1 MKYWKGLL
9 EQRPQAGWEW
19 MGSLGKLIWFFCKL
33 RMPHLPPSLLY
44 IKKENKSLAMSGFSI
59 YLTLYD
65 CMSRKL
71 HSSQMERMR
80 CEENIKIRKQS
91 GKQKAASNGSLAETV
106 TVNSLFHESRAKE
119 TWFSQSFV
127 LCTLSAFPA
136 SSTSYCP
143 STPTCCFGI
152 VAGPALMDQTSHGHN
167 RPCNICYIFLG
178 GGTK

>member
-1 MKYWKGLL
+1 
-9 EQRPQAGWEW
+9 
-19 MGSLGKLIWFFCKL
+19 
-33 RMPHLPPSLLY
+33 MPHLPPSLLY

-71 HSSQMERMR
+71 HSSQMEKMR

-119 TWFSQSFV
+119 TWFSQKLCPVHLISFSSI
-127 LCTLSAFPA
+127 LNFLLSFHTYLLFWYCGW
-136 SSTSYCP
+136 SSADGSDITW
-143 STPTCCFGI
+143 TRQ
-152 VAGPALMDQTSHGHN
+152 AM
-167 RPCNICYIFLG
+167 
-178 GGTK
+178 